1 MGMSSYI
8 LDCDDKFIE
17 VELPYICLNSESL
30 LEAIDKAK
38 KLRDREYSHLCSE
51 EELCEYMP
59 DVWNIVWEKYNV

>member
-17 VELPYICLNSESL
+17 VELPSICLNSESL

>member
-8 LDCDDKFIE
+8 LDLDDKFIE
-17 VELPYICLNSESL
+17 EKLPSICLNSESL

-59 DVWNIVWEKYNV
+59 DVWNVVWEKYNV

>member
-8 LDCDDKFIE
+8 LDCDEKFIE
-17 VELPYICLNSESL
+17 EKLPSMCLNSESL